1 MRQFYVR
8 FHTSKNVQDFIAWA
22 TLQPFTLTVGND
34 SYHVNGSSF
43 MGMFTLD
50 HSRPLQ
56 VSVSCTE
63 EEFDRLLREAE
74 CFLAT

>member
-1 MRQFYVR
+1 MKQFYVR
-8 FHTSKNVQDFIAWA
+8 FHTSKDVQDFIAWA

-50 HSRPLQ
+50 HSRPLT
-56 VSVSCTE
+56 VEVACTDE
-63 EEFDRLLREAE
+63 AFARLIQEADR
-74 CFLAT
+74 FLAR

>member
-8 FHTSKNVQDFIAWA
+8 FQTSKAVQDFIAWA
-22 TLQPFTLTVGND
+22 TVQPFTLIVGND
-34 SYHVNGSSF
+34 HYHVNGSSF

-50 HSRPLQ
+50 HSRPLK

-63 EEFDRLLREAE
+63 AEFHRLLLEAE
-74 CFLAT
+74 PFLAN